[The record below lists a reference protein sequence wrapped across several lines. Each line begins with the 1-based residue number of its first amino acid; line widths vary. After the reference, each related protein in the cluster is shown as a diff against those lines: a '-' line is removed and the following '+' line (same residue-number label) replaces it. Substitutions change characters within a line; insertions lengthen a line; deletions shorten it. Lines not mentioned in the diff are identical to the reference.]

1 VQLRRGWDA
10 GVDGLH
16 VAATDATVG
25 VETEIALS
33 PTLGGVAPLLPT
45 RIAAGSVAMRRPSIF
60 ASAATTTSPLRLKGT
75 SAT

>member
-1 VQLRRGWDA
+1 MDSTSP
-10 GVDGLH
+10 
-16 VAATDATVG
+16 ATDATVG